1 MPMKS
6 KYQKWDHNQHG
17 TLYTLWVRLPPPSS
31 PLPSFL
37 SPRQIF
43 NDNTQGY
50 QNRNIV
56 RRSRAKCLT
65 SITNSGYMG
74 PGSQPR
80 LLWWWR
86 PPTGPP
92 THQHHPLRRIQ
103 HGVGC
108 WCFAFCFAFP
118 ARWMV
123 WDSPVWFVLV
133 RFVCDIN
140 EVYQINKSPPPHLV

>member
-1 MPMKS
+1 MAHCIHCGS
-6 KYQKWDHNQHG
+6 ACH
-17 TLYTLWVRLPPPSS
+17 PPSS

-92 THQHHPLRRIQ
+92 TSPPTPPPATTHCVAFNMASAVGVSLSVSLSLR
-103 HGVGC
+103 
-108 WCFAFCFAFP
+108 AE
-118 ARWMV
+118 
-123 WDSPVWFVLV
+123 WDGIPPVWFVLV